1 MKWLITITLLLNI
14 GFAQAESALA
24 KVIEETGA
32 NVMFMR
38 HALAPGY
45 GDPSY
50 FDVNNCSTQRNL
62 DATGRAQARSL
73 GKVLKQH
80 QIRFDEIKSSQ
91 WCRCQETA
99 RLLDVGKV
107 VPFTGLNSFFEEHA
121 DREQTLRQLKSYLDA
136 LKQDELVLL
145 VTHQVVI
152 SAVTGVYAPSGGV
165 VLFNTTTQTSKALDL
180 QRYQ

>member
-1 MKWLITITLLLNI
+1 MKWLITIVLLLNVAV
-14 GFAQAESALA
+14 AQAESALA
-24 KVIEETGA
+24 KVIAETGA

-50 FDVNNCSTQRNL
+50 FDVNDCATQRNL
-62 DATGRAQARSL
+62 DATGRAQAASL
-73 GKVLKQH
+73 GKVLRQH
-80 QIRFDEIKSSQ
+80 EIRFDEIKSSQ

-99 RLLDVGKV
+99 RLLNVGKV

-121 DREQTLRQLKSYLDA
+121 DRDQTLRQLKSYLDS
-136 LKQDELVLL
+136 LKKDELVLL

-152 SAVTGVYAPSGGV
+152 SAVTGIYAPSGGV
-165 VLFNTTTQTSKALDL
+165 VLFNTTTKASKALDL
-180 QRYQ
+180 QRY

>member
-1 MKWLITITLLLNI
+1 MKWLITIVLLLNVSL
-14 GFAQAESALA
+14 AQAESVLA
-24 KVIEETGA
+24 KVIAETGA

-45 GDPSY
+45 GDPSH
-50 FDVNNCSTQRNL
+50 FDVNDCDTQRNL
-62 DATGRAQARSL
+62 DATGRAQAKAL
-73 GKVLKQH
+73 GKVLRQH
-80 QIRFDEIKSSQ
+80 QINFDEIKSSQ

-107 VPFTGLNSFFEEHA
+107 MPFTGLNSFFEEHA
-121 DREQTLRQLKSYLDA
+121 DREQTLRQLKSYLDS
-136 LKQDELVLL
+136 LKQDDLVLL

-152 SAVTGVYAPSGGV
+152 SAVTGIYAPSGGV
-165 VLFNTTTQTSKALDL
+165 VLFNTTTKTSKALDI

>member
-1 MKWLITITLLLNI
+1 MKWLITIALLLNTA
-14 GFAQAESALA
+14 FVQAESALA
-24 KVIEETGA
+24 KVITKTGA
-32 NVMFMR
+32 NLMFIR

-45 GDPSY
+45 GDPSH
-50 FDVNNCSTQRNL
+50 FDVNDCSTQRNL
-62 DATGRAQARSL
+62 DATGRAQAKAL
-73 GKVLKQH
+73 GKVLRQH

-99 RLLDVGKV
+99 RLLNVGKV

-136 LKQDELVLL
+136 LKPNERVLL

-152 SAVTGVYAPSGGV
+152 SAVTGIYAPSGGV
-165 VLFNTTTQTSKALDL
+165 VLFNTTTKASKALDL
-180 QRYQ
+180 QRY

>member
-14 GFAQAESALA
+14 GFAEAESALA
-24 KVIEETGA
+24 KVIEETGT
-32 NVMFMR
+32 NVMFLR

-45 GDPSY
+45 GDPSD

-62 DATGRAQARSL
+62 DSAGRAQAKAL
-73 GKVLKQH
+73 GRVLRQH

-99 RLLDVGKV
+99 RLLNMGKV

-121 DREQTLRQLKSYLDA
+121 DREQTLRQLENYLGSV
-136 LKQDELVLL
+136 KQDELVLL

-152 SAVTGVYAPSGGV
+152 SAVTGIYAPSGGV
-165 VLFNTTTQTSKALDL
+165 VLFNTTTKTSKALDL

>member
-1 MKWLITITLLLNI
+1 MKWIITIVLLFNVAL
-14 GFAQAESALA
+14 AQAESALA
-24 KVIEETGA
+24 KVIAETGA

-45 GDPSY
+45 GDPSH
-50 FDVNNCSTQRNL
+50 FDVNDCDTQRNL
-62 DATGRAQARSL
+62 DATGRAQAKSL

-99 RLLDVGKV
+99 RLLEVGKV
-107 VPFTGLNSFFEEHA
+107 MPFTGLNSFFEEHA
-121 DREQTLRQLKSYLDA
+121 DREQTLRQLKSYLDS
-136 LKQDELVLL
+136 LKKDELVLL

-152 SAVTGVYAPSGGV
+152 SAVTGIYAPSGGV
-165 VLFNTTTQTSKALDL
+165 VLFNTTTKASKALDL
-180 QRYQ
+180 QRY

>member
-1 MKWLITITLLLNI
+1 MKWIITIVLLFNVAL
-14 GFAQAESALA
+14 AQAESALA
-24 KVIEETGA
+24 KVIAETGA

-45 GDPSY
+45 GDPSH
-50 FDVNNCSTQRNL
+50 FDVNDCDTQRNL
-62 DATGRAQARSL
+62 DATGHAQAKSL

-99 RLLDVGKV
+99 RLLEVGKV
-107 VPFTGLNSFFEEHA
+107 MPCTGLNSFFEEHA
-121 DREQTLRQLKSYLDA
+121 DREQTLRQLKSYLDS
-136 LKQDELVLL
+136 LKQDDLVLL

-152 SAVTGVYAPSGGV
+152 SAVTGIYAPSGGV
-165 VLFNTTTQTSKALDL
+165 VLFNTTTKTSKALDL

>member
-1 MKWLITITLLLNI
+1 MKWLITIALLLNTA
-14 GFAQAESALA
+14 FVQAESALA
-24 KVIEETGA
+24 KVITKTGA
-32 NVMFMR
+32 NVMFIR

-45 GDPSY
+45 GDPSH
-50 FDVNNCSTQRNL
+50 FDVNDCSTQRNL
-62 DATGRAQARSL
+62 DATGRTQAKSL
-73 GKVLKQH
+73 GKVLRQH
-80 QIRFDEIKSSQ
+80 QINFDEVKSSQ

-99 RLLDVGKV
+99 RLLEVGKV

-121 DREQTLRQLKSYLDA
+121 DREQTLRQLKNHLDS
-136 LKQDELVLL
+136 LKPDELVLL

-165 VLFNTTTQTSKALDL
+165 VLFNTTTKTSKALDL

>member
-1 MKWLITITLLLNI
+1 MYRFCVLLFSLLIAQV
-14 GFAQAESALA
+14 AQAESALA

-45 GDPSY
+45 GDPSH
-50 FDVNNCSTQRNL
+50 FDVNDCATQRNL
-62 DATGRAQARSL
+62 DATGRAQAKAL
-73 GKVLKQH
+73 GKVLRQH

-99 RLLDVGKV
+99 RLLNVGKV

-121 DREQTLRQLKSYLDA
+121 DREQTLSQLKSYLDS
-136 LKQDELVLL
+136 LKQDDLVLL

-165 VLFNTTTQTSKALDL
+165 VLFNTTTKASKALDL
-180 QRYQ
+180 QRY

>member
-1 MKWLITITLLLNI
+1 MKWLITIVLLLNVAL
-14 GFAQAESALA
+14 AQAESALA
-24 KVIEETGA
+24 KVIAETGA

-38 HALAPGY
+38 HALAPGF
-45 GDPSY
+45 GDPSH
-50 FDVNNCSTQRNL
+50 FDVNDCDTQRNL
-62 DATGRAQARSL
+62 DATGLAQAKSL

-99 RLLDVGKV
+99 RLLEVGKV
-107 VPFTGLNSFFEEHA
+107 MPFTGLNSFFEEHA
-121 DREQTLRQLKSYLDA
+121 DREETLRQLKSYLDS
-136 LKQDELVLL
+136 LKPNEMVLL

-165 VLFNTTTQTSKALDL
+165 VLFNTTTKASKALDL
-180 QRYQ
+180 QRY

>member
-1 MKWLITITLLLNI
+1 MKWLITIVLLLNVAL
-14 GFAQAESALA
+14 AQAESALA

-32 NVMFMR
+32 NVMFIR

-45 GDPSY
+45 GDPSHFY
-50 FDVNNCSTQRNL
+50 VNDCSTQRNL
-62 DATGRAQARSL
+62 DATGRAQAKAL
-73 GKVLKQH
+73 GKVLRQH

-99 RLLDVGKV
+99 RLLNVGKV

-121 DREQTLRQLKSYLDA
+121 DREQTLSQLKSYLDS
-136 LKQDELVLL
+136 LKQDDLVLL

-165 VLFNTTTQTSKALDL
+165 VLFNTTTKASKALDL
-180 QRYQ
+180 QRY

>member
-1 MKWLITITLLLNI
+1 MKWLITIVLLLNVAL
-14 GFAQAESALA
+14 AQAESALA
-24 KVIEETGA
+24 KVISETGA

-45 GDPSY
+45 GDPSH
-50 FDVNNCSTQRNL
+50 FDVNDCATQRNL
-62 DATGRAQARSL
+62 DATGRAQAKAL
-73 GKVLKQH
+73 GKVLRQH

-99 RLLDVGKV
+99 RLLNVGKV

-121 DREQTLRQLKSYLDA
+121 DREQTLSQLKSYLDS
-136 LKQDELVLL
+136 LKQDDLVLL

-165 VLFNTTTQTSKALDL
+165 VLFNTTTKASKALDL
-180 QRYQ
+180 QRY

>member
-1 MKWLITITLLLNI
+1 MKWLITIVLLLNVAV
-14 GFAQAESALA
+14 AQAESALA

-45 GDPSY
+45 GDPSH
-50 FDVNNCSTQRNL
+50 FDVNDCATQRNL
-62 DATGRAQARSL
+62 DATGRAQATSL
-73 GKVLKQH
+73 GKVLRQH

-99 RLLDVGKV
+99 RLLNLGKV

-121 DREQTLRQLKSYLDA
+121 DRDQTLRQLKSYLDS
-136 LKQDELVLL
+136 LKKDELVLL

-152 SAVTGVYAPSGGV
+152 SAVTGIYAPSGGV
-165 VLFNTTTQTSKALDL
+165 VLFNTTTKASKALDL
-180 QRYQ
+180 QRY

>member
-14 GFAQAESALA
+14 GFAEAESALA
-24 KVIEETGA
+24 KVIEETGT
-32 NVMFMR
+32 NVMFLR

-45 GDPSY
+45 GDPSD

-62 DATGRAQARSL
+62 DSAGRAQAKAL
-73 GKVLKQH
+73 GRVLRQH

-99 RLLDVGKV
+99 RLLNMGKV

-121 DREQTLRQLKSYLDA
+121 DREQTLRQLENHLGSV
-136 LKQDELVLL
+136 KQDELVLL

-152 SAVTGVYAPSGGV
+152 SAVTGIYAPSGGV
-165 VLFNTTTQTSKALDL
+165 VLFNTTTKTSKALDL

>member
-1 MKWLITITLLLNI
+1 MKWIITIVLLFNVAL
-14 GFAQAESALA
+14 AQAESALA
-24 KVIEETGA
+24 KVIAETGA

-45 GDPSY
+45 GDPSH
-50 FDVNNCSTQRNL
+50 FDVNDCDTQRNL
-62 DATGRAQARSL
+62 DATGRAQAKSL

-99 RLLDVGKV
+99 RLLNVGKV

-136 LKQDELVLL
+136 LKPNERVLL

-152 SAVTGVYAPSGGV
+152 SAVTGIYAPSGGV
-165 VLFNTTTQTSKALDL
+165 VLFNTTTKASKA
-180 QRYQ
+180 

>member
-1 MKWLITITLLLNI
+1 MKWLITIVLLLNVAL
-14 GFAQAESALA
+14 AQAESALA
-24 KVIEETGA
+24 KVIAETGA

-45 GDPSY
+45 GDPSH
-50 FDVNNCSTQRNL
+50 FDVNDCDTQRNL
-62 DATGRAQARSL
+62 DATGRAQAKSL

-99 RLLDVGKV
+99 RLLEVGKV
-107 VPFTGLNSFFEEHA
+107 MPFTGLNSFFEEHA
-121 DREQTLRQLKSYLDA
+121 DREQTLSQLKNCLDS
-136 LKQDELVLL
+136 LKQDDLVLL

-152 SAVTGVYAPSGGV
+152 SAVTGIYAPSGGV
-165 VLFNTTTQTSKALDL
+165 VLFNTTTKASKALDL
-180 QRYQ
+180 QRY

>member
-1 MKWLITITLLLNI
+1 LYRFCLLVCSLLISQISV
-14 GFAQAESALA
+14 AESALA
-24 KVIEETGA
+24 RVIAETGA
-32 NVMFMR
+32 NVMLMR

-45 GDPSY
+45 GDPSH
-50 FDVNNCSTQRNL
+50 FDVNDCDTQRNL
-62 DATGRAQARSL
+62 DATGRAQAKAL
-73 GKVLKQH
+73 GKVLRQH

-99 RLLDVGKV
+99 RLLDVGNV
-107 VPFTGLNSFFEEHA
+107 MPFTGLNSFFEEHA
-121 DREQTLRQLKSYLDA
+121 DREQTLRQLKSYFGS

-165 VLFNTTTQTSKALDL
+165 VLFNTTTKASKALDL
-180 QRYQ
+180 QRY

>member
-1 MKWLITITLLLNI
+1 MKWLIMIALLLNTA
-14 GFAQAESALA
+14 FVQAESALA
-24 KVIEETGA
+24 KVITKTGA
-32 NVMFMR
+32 NVMFIR

-45 GDPSY
+45 GDPSH
-50 FDVNNCSTQRNL
+50 FDVNDCSTQRNL
-62 DATGRAQARSL
+62 DATGRAQAKAL
-73 GKVLKQH
+73 GKVLRQH

-99 RLLDVGKV
+99 RLLNVGKV

-121 DREQTLRQLKSYLDA
+121 DREQTLSQLKSYLDS
-136 LKQDELVLL
+136 LKQDDLVLL

-165 VLFNTTTQTSKALDL
+165 VLFNTTTKASKALDL
-180 QRYQ
+180 QRY

>member
-45 GDPSY
+45 GDPSH

-62 DATGRAQARSL
+62 DATGRAQAKSL
-73 GKVLKQH
+73 GKALKKH

-121 DREQTLRQLKSYLDA
+121 DREQTLRELKSYLDA